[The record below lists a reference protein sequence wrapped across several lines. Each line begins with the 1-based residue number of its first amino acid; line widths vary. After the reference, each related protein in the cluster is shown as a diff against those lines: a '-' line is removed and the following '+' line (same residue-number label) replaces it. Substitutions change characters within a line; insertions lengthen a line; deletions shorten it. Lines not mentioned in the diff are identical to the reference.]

1 MIGHMLEAD
10 RHEKTTGALS
20 DCRAVKVTVDDH
32 RHHHIFDRSE
42 GGDQMML
49 LKDESYRMTVQTGDR
64 GIAEF
69 GGVPPIYKDLA
80 RRRAVEQA
88 NDIEQG
94 ALARSGR
101 SHQREKFASVEV

>member
-1 MIGHMLEAD
+1 
-10 RHEKTTGALS
+10 
-20 DCRAVKVTVDDH
+20 
-32 RHHHIFDRSE
+32 
-42 GGDQMML
+42 MML
-49 LKDESYRMTVQTGDR
+49 LKDESYRMTAQTGDR

-69 GGVPPIYKDLA
+69 GGVLPIYKDLA

-101 SHQREKFASVEV
+101 SHQRKKFASVEV